1 VSDCHLRLAPGRA
14 PLRAKLRG
22 VFPAPDDPKRLPA
35 AAPARRTVIQPR
47 ASWIPRFWGDIPQ
60 YRDLLMSLIRRD
72 VALRYKQTALGPAW
86 ILVQPILTAATF
98 AFIFG
103 SVARVDLDIDVP
115 YFVYALVGMSL
126 WTGFSQ
132 SLSRATTSILANVDL
147 VTKIH
152 FPRILL
158 PLGAALATAVD
169 CLLVE
174 AGLAIYLIVSGRG
187 LGPEVLVV
195 IPVTFVALTFAA
207 SLAAGLGAAL
217 VRFRDVQYGLPLI
230 VQSLLLVTPVLYPL
244 SAVSDSVEDI
254 ARANPLTAVFE
265 TLRWGLLSSP
275 APSVGEVAYSV
286 AAMVVLSLVG
296 LSVFARLERD
306 FADVI

>member
-1 VSDCHLRLAPGRA
+1 
-14 PLRAKLRG
+14 
-22 VFPAPDDPKRLPA
+22 
-35 AAPARRTVIQPR
+35 
-47 ASWIPRFWGDIPQ
+47 
-60 YRDLLMSLIRRD
+60 
-72 VALRYKQTALGPAW
+72 
-86 ILVQPILTAATF
+86 
-98 AFIFG
+98 
-103 SVARVDLDIDVP
+103 
-115 YFVYALVGMSL
+115 
-126 WTGFSQ
+126 
-132 SLSRATTSILANVDL
+132 
-147 VTKIH
+147 
-152 FPRILL
+152 
-158 PLGAALATAVD
+158 
-169 CLLVE
+169 
-174 AGLAIYLIVSGRG
+174 
-187 LGPEVLVV
+187 VV